1 MESALDPPPSAKR
14 WPAAEEL
21 LAEDESPE

>member
-21 LAEDESPE
+21 LAEAELPE